1 MFIITCEGFNKIIL
15 TREQRVLKIL
25 LTGITGLVGASVV
38 TAMLREHDGIDIV
51 ALCRPGRGISAQDR
65 VIKVIHEQCAF
76 DGTPELADKI
86 LSHIKVIG
94 GDIKNFPKEEILSMG
109 PYDVFFHC
117 AADVN
122 LGKDPDG
129 KVLQTNLEGT
139 RNALEMA
146 HLLKVKVLHYVST
159 AYVAGTYSGRVMEGT
174 LPATGF
180 NNSYEKSK
188 FEAEK
193 LVMNCG
199 IPYTIYRPSI
209 IVGRLSDGLIRK
221 PLAFYRILEFLG
233 KYKKHYCI
241 KNGLKP
247 NAEITMNLRLLAGWS
262 DKIYFVPVNYVQAA
276 ISRLFFQPVEN
287 KCYHITGESPVTT
300 QDIEASVVQTLK
312 FNGLRIVDHAE
323 DLNREEKMVK
333 AMIGDLMPYFLS
345 NITFDSSNVRA
356 ALGPE
361 ILDWKQDL
369 AFLKRMAYSFYKQ
382 TSPELVED

>member
-1 MFIITCEGFNKIIL
+1 M
-15 TREQRVLKIL
+15 KIL
-25 LTGITGLVGASVV
+25 LTGVTGLVGASVV
-38 TAMLREHDGIDIV
+38 TAILRDHDDLEIV
-51 ALCRPGRGISAQDR
+51 ALCRPAKGISAEDR
-65 VIKVIHEQCAF
+65 VVKVIHDQCAF
-76 DGTPELADKI
+76 DGVPEAADKI
-86 LSHIKVIG
+86 LSHIEVIS
-94 GDIKNFPKEEILSMG
+94 GDIKNFPKEEILAKG

-129 KVLQTNLEGT
+129 KVYQTNLEGT

-180 NNSYEKSK
+180 NNSYERSK

-233 KYKKHYCI
+233 KIKKHYCV
-241 KNGLKP
+241 KNKIKP
-247 NAEITMNLRLLAGWS
+247 NSEISLDVRLLAGWS
-262 DKIYFVPVNYVQAA
+262 DRVYFVPVDYVQAA
-276 ISRLFFQPVEN
+276 ISRLFFKPVEN

-300 QDIEASVVQTLK
+300 KDIEASVVQTLK
-312 FNGLRIVDHAE
+312 VNGMKIVESAD
-323 DLNREEKMVK
+323 DLTPQEKMVQ
-333 AMIGDLMPYFLS
+333 AMIGDLMPYFVS

-356 ALGPE
+356 ELGPE
-361 ILDWKQDL
+361 ILDWKLDL
-369 AFLKRMAYSFYKQ
+369 AFLKRMAVSYYKQ
-382 TSPELVED
+382 TCPELVED

>member
-1 MFIITCEGFNKIIL
+1 M
-15 TREQRVLKIL
+15 KIL

-38 TAMLREHDGIDIV
+38 TAILRDHDDLEIV
-51 ALCRPGRGISAQDR
+51 AVCRPGRGISAEDR
-65 VIKVIHEQCAF
+65 VVKVIHDQCAF
-76 DGTPELADKI
+76 DGVPELAEKM
-86 LSHIKVIG
+86 LRHIRVIG
-94 GDIKNFPKEEILSMG
+94 GDIKNFPKEEILAAG
-109 PYDVFFHC
+109 PYDIFFHC

-129 KVLQTNLEGT
+129 KVYQTNLEGT

-146 HLLKVKVLHYVST
+146 HLLKVKFLHYVST

-180 NNSYEKSK
+180 NNSYERSK

-233 KYKKHYCI
+233 KIKKHYCV
-241 KNGLKP
+241 KNKIKP
-247 NAEITMNLRLLAGWS
+247 NSEITLNLRLLAGWS
-262 DKIYFVPVNYVQAA
+262 DKVYFVPVDYVQAA
-276 ISRLFFQPVEN
+276 ISRLFFKPVAN

-312 FNGLRIVDHAE
+312 VKGLRIVDHAD
-323 DLNREEKMVK
+323 DLTQQEKMVQ
-333 AMIGDLMPYFLS
+333 AMIGDLMPYFVS
-345 NITFDSSNVRA
+345 NITFDSSEVRA

>member
-1 MFIITCEGFNKIIL
+1 
-15 TREQRVLKIL
+15 
-25 LTGITGLVGASVV
+25 
-38 TAMLREHDGIDIV
+38 MLRNHDDLEFV
-51 ALCRPGRGISAQDR
+51 ALCRPAHNVSAQDR
-65 VIKVIHEQCAF
+65 VVRVIHDQCAF
-76 DGTPELADKI
+76 DGVPELAEKM
-86 LSHIKVIG
+86 LSHIKVIS
-94 GDIKNFPKEEILSMG
+94 GDIKNFPKDEILALG

-129 KVLQTNLEGT
+129 KVYQTNLEGT

-146 HLLKVKVLHYVST
+146 HMLKVKLLHYVST
-159 AYVAGTYSGRVMEGT
+159 AYVAGTYCGRVMEGT

-233 KYKKHYCI
+233 KYKKHYCVKHGI
-241 KNGLKP
+241 KP
-247 NAEITMNLRLLAGWS
+247 NSEITYNLRLFAGWS
-262 DKIYFVPVNYVQAA
+262 DRVYFVPVNYVQEA
-276 ISRLFFQPVEN
+276 ISKLFFKPVEN

-312 FNGLRIVDHAE
+312 FNGLKIVDKAD
-323 DLNREEKMVK
+323 DLTREEQMVK
-333 AMIGDLMPYFLS
+333 NMIGDLTPYFLS
-345 NITFDSSNVRA
+345 QITFDSSNVRA

-369 AFLKRMAYSFYKQ
+369 AFLKRMARSFYKQ
-382 TSPELVED
+382 TCPELVED

>member
-1 MFIITCEGFNKIIL
+1 MKIF
-15 TREQRVLKIL
+15 

-38 TAMLREHDGIDIV
+38 TAMLRNHDDLEFV
-51 ALCRPGRGISAQDR
+51 ALCRPAHNVSAQDR
-65 VIKVIHEQCAF
+65 VVRVIHDQCAF
-76 DGTPELADKI
+76 DGVPELAEKM
-86 LSHIKVIG
+86 LSHIKVIS
-94 GDIKNFPKEEILSMG
+94 GDIKNFPKDEILALG

-129 KVLQTNLEGT
+129 KVYQTNLEGT

-146 HLLKVKVLHYVST
+146 HMLKVKLLHYVST
-159 AYVAGTYSGRVMEGT
+159 AYVAGTYCGRVMEGT

-193 LVMNCG
+193 LVMKCG

-233 KYKKHYCI
+233 KYKKHYCVKHGI
-241 KNGLKP
+241 KP
-247 NAEITMNLRLLAGWS
+247 NAEITYNLRLFAGWS
-262 DKIYFVPVNYVQAA
+262 DRVYFVPVNYVQEA
-276 ISRLFFQPVEN
+276 ISKLFFQPVEN

-312 FNGLRIVDHAE
+312 FNGLKIVDKA
-323 DLNREEKMVK
+323 DDMTREELMVK
-333 AMIGDLMPYFLS
+333 NMIGDLTPYFLS
-345 NITFDSSNVRA
+345 QITFDSSNVRA

-361 ILDWKQDL
+361 ILNWKQDL
-369 AFLKRMAYSFYKQ
+369 AFLKRMARSFYKQ
-382 TSPELVED
+382 TCPELVED

>member
-1 MFIITCEGFNKIIL
+1 M
-15 TREQRVLKIL
+15 KIL
-25 LTGITGLVGASVV
+25 LTGVTGLVGASVV
-38 TAMLREHDGIDIV
+38 TAILRDHDDLEIV
-51 ALCRPGRGISAQDR
+51 ALCRPAKGISAEDR
-65 VIKVIHEQCAF
+65 VVKVIHDQCAF
-76 DGTPELADKI
+76 DGVPEAADKI
-86 LSHIKVIG
+86 LSHIEVIS
-94 GDIKNFPKEEILSMG
+94 GDIKNFPKEEILAKG

-129 KVLQTNLEGT
+129 KVYQTNLEGT

-180 NNSYEKSK
+180 NNSYERSK

-233 KYKKHYCI
+233 KIKKHYCK
-241 KNGLKP
+241 KNGIKP
-247 NAEITMNLRLLAGWS
+247 NAEISLNVRLLAGWS
-262 DKIYFVPVNYVQAA
+262 DRVYFVPVDYVQAA
-276 ISRLFFQPVEN
+276 ISRLFFKPVEN

-300 QDIEASVVQTLK
+300 KDIEASVVQTLK
-312 FNGLRIVDHAE
+312 VNGMKIVEKAD
-323 DLNREEKMVK
+323 DLTPQEKMVQ
-333 AMIGDLMPYFLS
+333 AMIGDLMPYFVS

-356 ALGPE
+356 ELGPE
-361 ILDWKQDL
+361 ILDWKLDL
-369 AFLKRMAYSFYKQ
+369 AFLKRMAVSYYKQ
-382 TSPELVED
+382 TCPELVED

>member
-1 MFIITCEGFNKIIL
+1 MK
-15 TREQRVLKIL
+15 VLF
-25 LTGITGLVGASVV
+25 TGITGLVGASVI
-38 TAMLREHDGIDIV
+38 TAILRERDDYEFV
-51 ALCRPGRGISAQDR
+51 ALCRPGRGIPAQDR
-65 VIKVIHEQCAF
+65 VVRVIHEQCAF
-76 DGTPELADKI
+76 DGVPELADKV
-86 LSHIKVIG
+86 LSHVKVIS
-94 GDIKNFPKEEILSMG
+94 GDIKNFPKEEILAQG
-109 PYDVFFHC
+109 PYDIFFHC

-129 KVLQTNLEGT
+129 KVFQTNLEGT

-146 HLLKVKVLHYVST
+146 HLLKVKFLHYVST

-180 NNSYEKSK
+180 NNAYEKSK

-233 KYKKHYCI
+233 KVKKHYCV
-241 KNGLKP
+241 KNGIKP
-247 NAEITMNLRLLAGWS
+247 SAEITLNLRLQAGLS
-262 DKIYFVPVNYVQAA
+262 DKVYFVPVNYVQAA

-300 QDIEASVVQTLK
+300 RDIEASVVQTLK
-312 FNGLRIVDHAE
+312 VHGLRIVEKADNPTAQ
-323 DLNREEKMVK
+323 EKMVQ
-333 AMIGDLMPYFLS
+333 AMIGDLMPYFAS
-345 NITFDSSNVRA
+345 NITFDSSAVRA

-369 AFLKRMAYSFYKQ
+369 PFLKRMAYSFYKQ
-382 TSPELVED
+382 TSPELVEDC

>member
-1 MFIITCEGFNKIIL
+1 MKIF
-15 TREQRVLKIL
+15 

-38 TAMLREHDGIDIV
+38 TAILREHDDLEIV
-51 ALCRPGRGISAQDR
+51 ALCRPVHNISAQDR
-65 VIKVIHEQCAF
+65 VVKVIHDQCAF
-76 DGTPELADKI
+76 DGVPELADKI
-86 LSHIKVIG
+86 LSHIKVIS
-94 GDIKNFPKEEILSMG
+94 GDIKSFPKEEILSQG

-129 KVLQTNLEGT
+129 KVFQTNLEGT

-146 HLLKVKVLHYVST
+146 HLLKVKYLHYVST

-193 LVMNCG
+193 LVMKCG

-233 KYKKHYCI
+233 KIKKHFCV
-241 KNGLKP
+241 KNGIKP

-262 DKIYFVPVNYVQAA
+262 DKVYFVPINYVQAA
-276 ISRLFFQPVEN
+276 ISQLFFKPVEN

-312 FNGLRIVDHAE
+312 IKGLVIVEKAE
-323 DLNREEKMVK
+323 NMTSQEKMVQ
-333 AMIGDLMPYFLS
+333 AMIGDLMPYFVS

-369 AFLKRMAYSFYKQ
+369 PFLKRMAYSFYKQ
-382 TSPELVED
+382 TSPELVEE

>member
-1 MFIITCEGFNKIIL
+1 M
-15 TREQRVLKIL
+15 KIL
-25 LTGITGLVGASVV
+25 LTGVTGLVGASVV
-38 TAMLREHDGIDIV
+38 TAILRDHDDLEIV
-51 ALCRPGRGISAQDR
+51 ALCRPAKGISAEDR
-65 VIKVIHEQCAF
+65 VVKVIHDQCAF
-76 DGTPELADKI
+76 DGVPEAADKI
-86 LSHIKVIG
+86 LSHIKVIS
-94 GDIKNFPKEEILSMG
+94 GDIKNFPKEEILAQG

-129 KVLQTNLEGT
+129 KVYQTNLEGT

-180 NNSYEKSK
+180 NNSYERSK

-233 KYKKHYCI
+233 KIKKHYCV
-241 KNGLKP
+241 KNKIKP
-247 NAEITMNLRLLAGWS
+247 NSEISLDVRLLAGWS
-262 DKIYFVPVNYVQAA
+262 DRVYFVPVDYVQAA
-276 ISRLFFQPVEN
+276 ISRLFFKPVEN

-300 QDIEASVVQTLK
+300 KDIEASVVQTLK
-312 FNGLRIVDHAE
+312 VNGMKIVESAD
-323 DLNREEKMVK
+323 DLTQQEKMVQV
-333 AMIGDLMPYFLS
+333 MIGDLMPYFMS
-345 NITFDSSNVRA
+345 DITFDSSNVRA
-356 ALGPE
+356 ELGPE
-361 ILDWKQDL
+361 ILDWKLDL
-369 AFLKRMAYSFYKQ
+369 AFLKRMAVSYYKQ
-382 TSPELVED
+382 TCPELVED

>member
-1 MFIITCEGFNKIIL
+1 M
-15 TREQRVLKIL
+15 
-25 LTGITGLVGASVV
+25 V
-38 TAMLREHDGIDIV
+38 TAMLRDHDDLEFV
-51 ALCRPGRGISAQDR
+51 ALCRPGKGISAKDR
-65 VIKVIHEQCAF
+65 VIRVIHEQCAF
-76 DGTPELADKI
+76 DGVPEAAEKI

-94 GDIKNFPKEEILSMG
+94 GDIKNFPKEEILAQG
-109 PYDVFFHC
+109 PFDVFFHC

-129 KVLQTNLEGT
+129 KVYQTNLEGT

-146 HLLKVKVLHYVST
+146 HLLKVKYLHYVST

-233 KYKKHYCI
+233 KIKKHYCV
-241 KNGLKP
+241 KNGIKP
-247 NAEITMNLRLLAGWS
+247 NSEITLNLRLMAGWS
-262 DKIYFVPVNYVQAA
+262 DRIYFVPVNYVQAA
-276 ISRLFFQPVEN
+276 ISQLFFKPVEN

-300 QDIEASVVQTLK
+300 KDIEASVVQTLK
-312 FNGLRIVDHAE
+312 INGLVIVEKAD
-323 DLNREEKMVK
+323 DLTPQEKMVQ
-333 AMIGDLMPYFLS
+333 AMIGDLMPYFVS

-361 ILDWKQDL
+361 ILNWKQDL